1 MYHKKKHVVL
11 KPTVDSQQAYIK
23 IVIMTLAVRL
33 INLEPLTKFV
43 GNGALFSV
51 KSLEPKFGAHKGHIE

>member
-1 MYHKKKHVVL
+1 MLCPITKMYHKKKHVVL

-51 KSLEPKFGAHKGHIE
+51 RV